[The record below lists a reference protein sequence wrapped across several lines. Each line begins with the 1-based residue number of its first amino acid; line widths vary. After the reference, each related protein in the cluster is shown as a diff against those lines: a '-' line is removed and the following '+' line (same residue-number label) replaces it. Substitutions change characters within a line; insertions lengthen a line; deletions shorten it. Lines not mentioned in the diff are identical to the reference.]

1 MKKSMRR
8 MIADI
13 EREVEDT
20 SRLIGKRALDPRVMK
35 AMEEVP
41 REAFVPASMR
51 YLAFEN
57 GPLPIGYGQTISQ
70 PYIVALMSDLLQ
82 TQDDHVVLEIG
93 TGSGYQTAILSRL
106 VRQVYSIEVVSELG
120 ETSAGRLKDLG
131 YTNVE
136 CRIGNGHAG
145 WPGHAPYNGII
156 VTAAATHIPQPLVD
170 QLVTGGRLVIPVG
183 EPYEV
188 QELIVVTRGDGDHID
203 VREILGVAFV
213 PMQEEVAGADE
224 GEDDKSGG

>member
-1 MKKSMRR
+1 LP
-8 MIADI
+8 I
-13 EREVEDT
+13 
-20 SRLIGKRALDPRVMK
+20 
-35 AMEEVP
+35 
-41 REAFVPASMR
+41 F
-51 YLAFEN
+51 AFEN

-82 TQDDHVVLEIG
+82 TQADHVVLEIG

-120 ETSAGRLKDLG
+120 VASAGRLKDLG

-136 CRIGNGHAG
+136 CRIGNGYAG
-145 WPGHAPYNGII
+145 WPEHAPYDGII
-156 VTAAATHIPQPLVD
+156 VTAAATRIPQPLID

-183 EPYEV
+183 DPYGA
-188 QELIVVTRGDGDHID
+188 QELFVVTRGEGDRID

-213 PMQEEVAGADE
+213 PLQEEVGGADQ
-224 GEDDKSGG
+224 GGG

>member
-1 MKKSMRR
+1 MKKGMRR

-13 EREVEDT
+13 DREVEYT
-20 SRLIGKRALDPRVMK
+20 SRLIGKRALHPRVMK

-41 REAFVPASMR
+41 REAFVPSSMMH
-51 YLAFEN
+51 LAFEN

-120 ETSAGRLKDLG
+120 EISAGRLKDLG

-136 CRIGNGHAG
+136 CRIGNGYAG
-145 WPGHAPYNGII
+145 WPEHAPYNGII

-183 EPYEV
+183 EPYEAQQLV
-188 QELIVVTRGDGDHID
+188 VVTRGEGDHIE
-203 VREILGVAFV
+203 VSEILGVAFV
-213 PMQEEVAGADE
+213 PMREEAGGAAR
-224 GEDDKSGG
+224 GG

>member
-1 MKKSMRR
+1 MEKDMRH

-13 EREVEDT
+13 EREVEYT

-41 REAFVPASMR
+41 REAFVPASVMQ
-51 YLAFEN
+51 LAFED

-120 ETSAGRLKDLG
+120 EASARRLKDLG

-136 CRIGNGHAG
+136 CRISNGYAG
-145 WPGHAPYNGII
+145 WPEHAPYNGII
-156 VTAAATHIPQPLVD
+156 VTAAATHIPQQLVD

-183 EPYEV
+183 EPYAA
-188 QELIVVTRGDGDHID
+188 QELVEVTRGEGDHIK

-213 PMQEEVAGADE
+213 PMREEVGDAG
-224 GEDDKSGG
+224 

>member
-1 MKKSMRR
+1 MKKGMRR
-8 MIADI
+8 MIVDI
-13 EREVEDT
+13 EQEVEYT
-20 SRLIGKRALDPRVMK
+20 SRLIGKRVLDPRVMK

-41 REAFVPASMR
+41 REVFVPDDMKHF
-51 YLAFEN
+51 AFEN
-57 GPLPIGYGQTISQ
+57 GPLPIGHGQTISQ

-120 ETSAGRLKDLG
+120 EISAGRLKDLG

-136 CRIGNGHAG
+136 CRIGNGYAG
-145 WPGHAPYNGII
+145 WPEHAPYNGII
-156 VTAAATHIPQPLVD
+156 VTAAATHIPQPLVE

-183 EPYEV
+183 EPYEA
-188 QELIVVTRGDGDHID
+188 QELMVVPRGEGDHID

-213 PMQEEVAGADE
+213 PMQEEVDGAD
-224 GEDDKSGG
+224 